1 MKKLIKA
8 LAIGLGFGVL
18 SLVLTPTPIHP
29 QHVVAVNVLN
39 NPLPVKV
46 TNTPL
51 PVTSSISGT
60 PNVNVANTPLPVTST
75 ISGTPNVNVT
85 NTPLPVTGSVSLSG
99 NTAATPLLVRNVDE
113 PARHPYRDHCSVS
126 ITPAFFQQCTITVP
140 AGEAVVVQTESME
153 VRANNPGT
161 RFLFDI
167 QTPVNGPNQP
177 AILQDFPDSGF
188 SLSVSNASA
197 AATLTAPLIFGP
209 GATVLCIWT
218 DSTMQGGNINEADC
232 TLSGYFVTVP

>member
-1 MKKLIKA
+1 MKKFPKIMLIT
-8 LAIGLGFGVL
+8 LGFGL
-18 SLVLTPTPIHP
+18 ATLLTGFLTSRPTTA
-29 QHVVAVNVLN
+29 QHVA
-39 NPLPVKV
+39 PVRV

-51 PVTSSISGT
+51 PVNG
-60 PNVNVANTPLPVTST
+60 NVTVGNFPATQNVTVGNFPATQNVT

-85 NTPLPVTGSVSLSG
+85 NTPLPVTGTVSLSG

-113 PARHPYRDHCSVS
+113 PARQPYRDHCSVS

-153 VRANNPGT
+153 VRANIPGT
-161 RFLFDI
+161 RFMIDI

-188 SLSVSNASA
+188 SLGVSNASA

-218 DSTMQGGNINEADC
+218 DSTMQGGNINQADC
-232 TLSGYFVTVP
+232 TLSGYYVTMP